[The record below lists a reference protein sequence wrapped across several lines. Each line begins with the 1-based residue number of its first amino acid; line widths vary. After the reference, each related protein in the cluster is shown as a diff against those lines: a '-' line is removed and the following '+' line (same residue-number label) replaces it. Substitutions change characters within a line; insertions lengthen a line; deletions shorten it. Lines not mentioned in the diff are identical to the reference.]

1 VRRLA
6 VATAGASLV
15 LVASVVLAAS
25 VGTESVSLSKVW
37 NEPESLDRTLV
48 VAARLP
54 RIALAALA
62 GGGLSVVGAAFQAL
76 LRNSLAD
83 PYILGVSGG
92 AALGATLAIA
102 LGATA
107 VSTLGLSLL
116 PLAAFLGGIA
126 STVLV
131 YAIARRGGSPSGTSI
146 LLAGVIV
153 NALASAL
160 ITLLKTLV
168 SASRAQELLFWL
180 TGFLDVPTP
189 RSLLVIAVYVVVGSL
204 FLIRESGRMN
214 LLALGEASA
223 THLGVDLQGMEK
235 RVFFA
240 CSAIVGAIVSVTG
253 LIGFVGLCVPHI
265 VRRVAGPDH
274 RVLLPLSF
282 VVGASSLVLC
292 DAAARLSF
300 RLLGT
305 EPPVGAVTALVGG
318 PVFLWLLSRGG
329 RFGIS

>member
-1 VRRLA
+1 MSRQALV
-6 VATAGASLV
+6 VVGAGVFLIAAIAL
-15 LVASVVLAAS
+15 SVS
-25 VGTESVSLSKVW
+25 VGTEPVSFARVW
-37 NEPESLDRTLV
+37 ADPTSLDRTLIV
-48 VAARLP
+48 SARLP
-54 RIALAALA
+54 RVLLAALA

-76 LRNSLAD
+76 LRNPLAD

-92 AALGATLAIA
+92 AAFGATLAIA
-102 LGATA
+102 VGASA
-107 VSTLGLSLL
+107 VSVIGVSLL
-116 PLAAFLGGIA
+116 PFAAFMGGLA
-126 STVLV
+126 STALV
-131 YAIARRGGSPSGTSI
+131 YTIARRGGPTSGTSI

-189 RSLLVIAVYVVVGSL
+189 FSLGVVALYVLGGSALLVRDA
-204 FLIRESGRMN
+204 GRMN

-223 THLGVDLQGMEK
+223 AHLGVDLPRLER

-253 LIGFVGLCVPHI
+253 LIGFVGLCVPH
-265 VRRVAGPDH
+265 VLRRLSGPDH
-274 RVLLPLSF
+274 RSLLPLSF
-282 VVGASSLVLC
+282 VVGAGALVLC

-305 EPPVGAVTALVGG
+305 EPPVGAVTALIGG
-318 PVFLWLLSRGG
+318 PVFLALLAKRQAA
-329 RFGIS
+329 